1 MNRRDFLTTS
11 LAAGTALVLP
21 QGTDAAPKP
30 SKLPRWRGFNLLAKF
45 NANRPEPFRERDFAW
60 MQEWGFDFAR
70 LPLSYH
76 AWAKPDPAVWTQL
89 DERVLKEIDQA
100 VDWGKQYRVHINLN
114 FHRLPGYCVNP
125 PAEPLDLWTDERALE
140 AASFHWKAFAERYRG
155 IPSSRLSFDLLN
167 EPPDIAEATYA
178 RVIRRLVEEI
188 RSVDRKRLLVADGLR
203 WGTTPVPSLA
213 DLDIAQSTRGY
224 NPMQVSH
231 FRASWV
237 KGSDTWAEPTWPLTL
252 GQTAWNRDLLRER
265 YIKPW
270 QELEK
275 KGVGIHVGEWG
286 AHQFTP
292 HATALAWMED
302 NLKLWQEAGWGWSLW
317 NLSGSF
323 GILNAGR
330 KDVAYE
336 DFRGEKLDRKML
348 ELLRRY

>member
-11 LAAGTALVLP
+11 FAAGTALALP
-21 QGTDAAPKP
+21 QGTTAAPNP
-30 SKLPRWRGFNLLAKF
+30 AKLPRWRGFNLLAKF
-45 NANRPEPFRERDFAW
+45 NANRPEPFREQDFAL

-70 LPLSYH
+70 LPMSYH
-76 AWAKPDPAVWTQL
+76 CWAKPDPAVWTQM

-100 VDWGKQYRVHINLN
+100 VEWGRQYHVHVNLN

-125 PAEPLDLWTDERALE
+125 PAEPLSLWTDERALD
-140 AASFHWKAFAERYRG
+140 AARFHWRTFTERYRG
-155 IPSSRLSFDLLN
+155 IPSKRLSFDLLN
-167 EPPDIAEATYA
+167 EPPDIPEKTYA
-178 RVIRRLVEEI
+178 RVARRLIEEI
-188 RSVDRKRLLVADGLR
+188 RSVDRKRLIVADGLR

-213 DLDIAQSTRGY
+213 DLGIAQSTRGY

-231 FRASWV
+231 YRASWV

-252 GQTAWNRDLLRER
+252 GPTVWTRDLLRER
-265 YIKPW
+265 YIRPW

-275 KGVGIHVGEWG
+275 RGVGVHVGEWG
-286 AHQFTP
+286 AFQHTP

-302 NLKLWQEAGWGWSLW
+302 NLALWQEAGWGWALW

-323 GILNAGR
+323 GILNSGR

-336 DFRGEKLDRKML
+336 DFRGQKLDRAML